1 MALNI
6 LLVDDS
12 TTVRAVIAR
21 SLELAGVPVGNL
33 HQAANGREAL
43 AILGREWIDLV
54 FADINMPVMNGV
66 EMIEKMREDG
76 LLQTIP
82 VIICSTEGSV
92 SRIEQLRAAGV
103 RAYIRKPFTPELLRQ
118 VVEDTV
124 GVPNDG

>member
-92 SRIEQLRAAGV
+92 SRIEQLRASGV

-124 GVPNDG
+124 GVPNDS

>member
-43 AILGREWIDLV
+43 AILGAEWIDLV

-92 SRIEQLRAAGV
+92 SRIEQLRASGV